1 MKNTKE
7 LKWYEF
13 DQNNSGGH
21 FITNDKVCH
30 RLWIE
35 AESHE
40 EAVEKAE
47 ELGCYWDGVANSID
61 CPCCGDRWGKSYDV
75 PIDFA
80 KYDEK
85 GYSVQV
91 YEISH
96 PDAEAEWNRRYG
108 NYDVVEKPKY
118 ESSFYRSLVYAGRIK
133 FNSIEEY
140 AQFLADEYGWT
151 VPDIRLYYADGSVK
165 EIFSIKVNN

>member
-7 LKWYEF
+7 LNWYEF

-21 FITNDKVCH
+21 FITDDKVCH

-40 EAVEKAE
+40 EAIEKAE
-47 ELGCYWDGVANSID
+47 ELGCYWDGVNRGRD
-61 CPCCGDRWGKSYDV
+61 CHCCGDRWSKSNDTPINFAHYDT
-75 PIDFA
+75 
-80 KYDEK
+80 K
-85 GYSVQV
+85 GYVV
-91 YEISH
+91 NVHENTCV
-96 PDAEAEWNRRYG
+96 DVEAEWNRRYG
-108 NYDVVEKPKY
+108 NYDVVEKPKRR
-118 ESSFYRSLVYAGRIK
+118 EAFNGSFVWAGRIK

-151 VPDIRLYYADGSVK
+151 VLDIRLYYADGSVK
-165 EIFSIKVNN
+165 EIFSINVHN